1 MEQKGN
7 SACGAACVALAG
19 IQEQSMG
26 IHYNQ
31 GAELLTYVK
40 NPEDFDMSD
49 GWLHA
54 LTKPGLGVEINEK
67 ALIKASKQDV
77 SWHNPVWRHPD
88 GSVSE
93 W

>member
-1 MEQKGN
+1 
-7 SACGAACVALAG
+7 
-19 IQEQSMG
+19 MG

-31 GAELLTYVK
+31 GAELLTYVN
-40 NPEDFDMSD
+40 NPEDFSMSD
-49 GWLHA
+49 GFLHA
-54 LTKPGLGVEINEK
+54 LTKPGLGVDINEEKLIDCAK
-67 ALIKASKQDV
+67 AQDV